1 MMILWGDI
9 RQFPLFTVLQFL
21 AAQRRTGVLEIQDYE
36 DIGEIHMSR
45 GRIEGITAPSWD
57 ETLAAK
63 LVAARALT
71 EAQVKECF
79 MEVAEQED
87 SPPALALL
95 LERAKG
101 DLRVLRE
108 IVDNHIGDAVMQ
120 LMFWNSGTFRF
131 TLPVRPLSFAI
142 VPFRDVENFLLDSIR
157 RVDEGERPW
166 REKLLGEVEFCV
178 TCTLDCSEEI
188 KSRFLKA
195 DVCLWR
201 SMPSTLKD
209 PIYKEMRKK
218 PLPYGEDE
226 FEDLPFI

>member
-1 MMILWGDI
+1 MPYMILWGDI

-21 AAQRRTGVLEIQDYE
+21 AGQRRTGVLEIQDYE
-36 DIGEIHMSR
+36 DFGEIYLSR
-45 GRIEGITAPSWD
+45 GRIEAITAPAWD

-63 LVAARALT
+63 LVTARGLT

-79 MEVAEQED
+79 MEAGERED

-101 DLRVLRE
+101 DLRHLRE

-131 TLPVRPLSFAI
+131 SLPVRSVSFA
-142 VPFRDVENFLLDSIR
+142 VPPFRDVENLLLDAIR

-166 REKLLGEVEFCV
+166 REKLLTGEFLCDLHV
-178 TCTLDCSEEI
+178 DAAPRI
-188 KSRFLKA
+188 SRPA
-195 DVCLWR
+195 
-201 SMPSTLKD
+201 
-209 PIYKEMRKK
+209 I
-218 PLPYGEDE
+218 
-226 FEDLPFI
+226 